1 MPLGGSLSMLRK
13 AGLFAGLMIVLVL
26 GISAASQAPTAGQV
40 GLAEPVGIKFETFRQ
55 AQSQIIPAWGSRGTL
70 WISLQAAVEYLGGN
84 TAWHAV
90 THKAVITGP
99 SGHQVVISLGYPKA
113 VVERNRFVRLPH
125 CPCMRKGRVLVSLE
139 ALVVIWQQLDNRIP
153 LYDSVARTFK
163 IEKVSAS
170 PGLEEKQPAPVTKRA
185 AVKGLVVVDA
195 GHGGKDPGAVG
206 PSKLKEKTV
215 TLEVAKQL
223 AYFLRQHGLK
233 VIMTRKDDRYIS
245 LKERAD
251 IANRA
256 QADLFV
262 SIHANASRNRKAC
275 GSQVF
280 IYNREASSRKAAET
294 ARLENQDANYLEI
307 IKDDLRQSVHESAS
321 INAAG
326 LVSQEY
332 EKIGGLEVRRIER
345 APFFVLAKSYMPSI
359 LVETA
364 FISNHGEESK
374 LRSRTFCRKL
384 AQGIFKGLKQ
394 YYREKDKNL

>member
-1 MPLGGSLSMLRK
+1 MRRK
-13 AGLFAGLMIVLVL
+13 ASLHSGLAIILAL
-26 GISAASQAPTAGQV
+26 GISAAGQV
-40 GLAEPVGIKFETFRQ
+40 WAAVPGSLSEPVGIKFETFRR

-84 TAWHAV
+84 TSWHAV
-90 THKAVITGP
+90 THKAVVKGP
-99 SGHQVVISLGYPKA
+99 SGRRTVITLGYPKA

-125 CPCMRKGRVLVSLE
+125 CPRMHKGRVLISPE
-139 ALVVIWQQLDNRIP
+139 ALVIIWKQLDNQIP
-153 LYDSVARTFK
+153 LYDPGARTFK
-163 IEKVSAS
+163 LGKAAAPRKGGNQQTKPVSRPS
-170 PGLEEKQPAPVTKRA
+170 G
-185 AVKGLVVVDA
+185 VKGLVVVDA

-206 PSKLKEKTV
+206 PSRLKEKVV

-233 VIMTRKDDRYIS
+233 VIMTRTDDRYIS

-256 QADLFV
+256 QAELFV

-345 APFFVLAKSYMPSI
+345 APFYVLAKSYMPSI

-364 FISNHGEESK
+364 FISNRKEESR
-374 LRSRTFCRKL
+374 LRSRAFCRKL
-384 AQGIFKGLKQ
+384 AQGISKGLKQ
-394 YYREKDKNL
+394 YYREKDKNP

>member
-1 MPLGGSLSMLRK
+1 MPLRDSFSRLRQ
-13 AGLFAGLMIVLVL
+13 AGLFTGLIIVLML
-26 GISAASQAPTAGQV
+26 GICTAGQV
-40 GLAEPVGIKFETFRQ
+40 LAASQGGLAKPVGIKFKTFRQ
-55 AQSQIIPAWGSRGTL
+55 AQSRIIPAWGSSGTL

-84 TAWHAV
+84 TTWHAV
-90 THKAVITGP
+90 THKAVVKGP
-99 SGHQVVISLGYPKA
+99 AGRRVVITLGYPKA

-125 CPCMRKGRVLVSLE
+125 CPRMQKGRILVSAE
-139 ALVVIWQQLDNRIP
+139 ALVVIWKQMDNRIP
-153 LYDSVARTFK
+153 VYDPSARTFK
-163 IEKVSAS
+163 IEKLSAS
-170 PGLEEKQPAPVTKRA
+170 RTGGDQKPKPSTQHSL
-185 AVKGLVVVDA
+185 VKGLVVVDA

-223 AYFLRQHGLK
+223 TYFLRQQGLK
-233 VIMTRKDDRYIS
+233 VIMTRTKDRYIS

-345 APFFVLAKSYMPSI
+345 AP
-359 LVETA
+359 
-364 FISNHGEESK
+364 
-374 LRSRTFCRKL
+374 
-384 AQGIFKGLKQ
+384 
-394 YYREKDKNL
+394 